1 MRYAYLNHRITYP
14 VFKSARRKR
23 SDVDI
28 FPISL
33 KLQQQPCL
41 LVGGGKIAYRKAQLL
56 ATAGAVLDV
65 LAPEIEPN
73 LLALVEATGGQ
84 YYADNFIASFQLNTY
99 RLVIAATNDAQVN
112 KQVFERCETLNV
124 LVNSVDDPPHCRFM
138 VPAII
143 DRSPLVVSVAT
154 NGTSPV
160 LSRQIRTQLEASIP
174 HGMGKLAEFSGK
186 WRNIVKNKIINPD
199 ERRVFWENLYASP
212 LKEQVFNDN
221 IAQAD
226 QFIETALSAWV
237 MPKGEVYLVGA
248 GPGDPE
254 LLTLKAL
261 RLMQQADIVIYDRL
275 VSPAI
280 LNLCRRDADKIYV
293 GKARS
298 NHSVPQEGINA
309 LLVKYAQQGK
319 RVCRLKGGDPF
330 IFGRGGEEIQQ
341 LAEAKIS
348 FQVVPGITAASG
360 CAAYAGIPLTHRDYA
375 QSVRFLTGHLKEGS
389 PELPW
394 SELVYE
400 NQTLVLYMGLVGLA
414 HICEKLIAH
423 GQRPSMP
430 VALISKGT
438 TPEQQVVVSTLADIA
453 EKVVQH
459 QIVAPT
465 LTIIGE
471 VVHLREQLQW
481 QSCP

>member
-1 MRYAYLNHRITYP
+1 ME
-14 VFKSARRKR
+14 
-23 SDVDI
+23 I

-33 KLQQQPCL
+33 KLQQQRCL
-41 LVGGGKIAYRKAQLL
+41 IVGGGHIAYRKALLL
-56 ATAGAVLDV
+56 AKAGAKIDV
-65 LAPEIEPN
+65 LAPEIDDN
-73 LLALVEATGGQ
+73 LLQLVQQSQGQ
-84 YYADNFIASFQLNTY
+84 YVQDVFSSSTALRHY
-99 RLVIAATNDAQVN
+99 RLVIAATDNNLVN
-112 KQVFERCETLNV
+112 QQVFAACEAENV

-143 DRSPLVVSVAT
+143 DRSPLVISVAS

-160 LSRQIRTQLEASIP
+160 LSRQIRTQLESSIP
-174 HGMGKLAEFSGK
+174 HGMGKLAEFSGQ
-186 WRNIVKNKIINPD
+186 WRAAVKQKIVNPE
-199 ERRVFWENLYASP
+199 ERRIFWEELYASP

-221 IAQAD
+221 LDAANQSIQH
-226 QFIETALSAWV
+226 ALVEWQT
-237 MPKGEVYLVGA
+237 PKGEVYLVGA

-261 RLMQQADIVIYDRL
+261 RLMQQADVVIYDRL
-275 VSPAI
+275 VSAPI
-280 LNLCRRDADKIYV
+280 LELCRRDAEKVYV

-298 NHSVPQEGINA
+298 NHAVPQEGINA
-309 LLVKYAQQGK
+309 LLVKYAQAGK

-330 IFGRGGEEIQQ
+330 IFGRGGEEIQE
-341 LAEAKIS
+341 LYEAGVS

-400 NQTLVLYMGLVGLA
+400 KQTLVLYMGLVGLEN
-414 HICEKLIAH
+414 ICEKLIAH
-423 GQRPSMP
+423 GQRADMP

-438 TPEQQVVVSTLADIA
+438 TPEQKVVVGTLANIVS
-453 EKVVQH
+453 KVEQH
-459 QIVAPT
+459 QIQAPT

-471 VVHLREQLQW
+471 VVNLREQLKW
-481 QSCP
+481 

>member
-1 MRYAYLNHRITYP
+1 M
-14 VFKSARRKR
+14 
-23 SDVDI
+23 DI

-41 LVGGGKIAYRKAQLL
+41 IVGGGHIAYRKAVLL
-56 ATAGAVLDV
+56 AKAGAKVDV
-65 LAPEIEPN
+65 LAPEIDVN
-73 LLALVEATGGQ
+73 LLQLVQQSQGQ
-84 YYADNFIASFQLNTY
+84 YVQDVFSPSTALRHY
-99 RLVIAATNDAQVN
+99 RLVIAATDNNLVN
-112 KQVFERCETLNV
+112 QQVFAACEAENV

-143 DRSPLVVSVAT
+143 DRSPLVISVAS

-160 LSRQIRTQLEASIP
+160 LSRQIRTQLESSIP
-174 HGMGKLAEFSGK
+174 HGMGKLAEFSGQ
-186 WRNIVKNKIINPD
+186 WRAAVKQKIVNPE
-199 ERRVFWENLYASP
+199 ERRIFWEELYASP

-221 IAQAD
+221 LDAANQSIQQALAEW
-226 QFIETALSAWV
+226 QT
-237 MPKGEVYLVGA
+237 PKGEVYLVGA

-261 RLMQQADIVIYDRL
+261 RLMQQADVVIYDRL
-275 VSPAI
+275 VSAPI
-280 LNLCRRDADKIYV
+280 LELCRRDAEKVYV

-298 NHSVPQEGINA
+298 NHAVPQEGINA
-309 LLVKYAQQGK
+309 LLVKYAQAGK

-330 IFGRGGEEIQQ
+330 IFGRGGEEIQE
-341 LAEAKIS
+341 LYEAGVS

-360 CAAYAGIPLTHRDYA
+360 CSAYAGIPLTHRDYA

-400 NQTLVLYMGLVGLA
+400 NQTLVLYMGLVGLES
-414 HICEKLIAH
+414 ICEKLIAH
-423 GQRPSMP
+423 GQRADMP

-438 TPEQQVVVSTLADIA
+438 TPEQKVVVGTLADIA
-453 EKVVQH
+453 SKVAQH
-459 QIVAPT
+459 HIQAPT

-471 VVHLREQLQW
+471 VVNLREQLKW
-481 QSCP
+481 

>member
-1 MRYAYLNHRITYP
+1 M
-14 VFKSARRKR
+14 
-23 SDVDI
+23 DI

-186 WRNIVKNKIINPD
+186 WRNTVKNKIINPD

-226 QFIETALSAWV
+226 QFIETALSAWA

-293 GKARS
+293 GKSRS

-438 TPEQQVVVSTLADIA
+438 TLEQQVVVGTLADIA

>member
-1 MRYAYLNHRITYP
+1 M
-14 VFKSARRKR
+14 
-23 SDVDI
+23 DI

-41 LVGGGKIAYRKAQLL
+41 IVGGGHIAYRKALLL
-56 ATAGAVLDV
+56 AKAGAKIDV
-65 LAPEIEPN
+65 LAPEIDDS
-73 LLALVEATGGQ
+73 LLQLVQQSQGQ
-84 YYADNFIASFQLNTY
+84 YVQDVFSSSTALRHY
-99 RLVIAATNDAQVN
+99 RLVIAATDNNRVN
-112 KQVFERCETLNV
+112 QQVFAACEAENV

-143 DRSPLVVSVAT
+143 DRSPLVISVAS

-160 LSRQIRTQLEASIP
+160 LSRQIRTQLESSIP
-174 HGMGKLAEFSGK
+174 HGMGKLAEFSGQ
-186 WRNIVKNKIINPD
+186 WRAAVKQKIVNPE
-199 ERRVFWENLYASP
+199 ERRIFWEDLYASP

-221 IAQAD
+221 LDAANQSIQH
-226 QFIETALSAWV
+226 ALAEWQT
-237 MPKGEVYLVGA
+237 PKGEVYLVGA

-261 RLMQQADIVIYDRL
+261 RLMQQADVVIYDRL
-275 VSPAI
+275 VSAPI
-280 LNLCRRDADKIYV
+280 LELCRRDAEKVYV

-298 NHSVPQEGINA
+298 NHAVPQEGINA
-309 LLVKYAQQGK
+309 LLVKYAQAGK

-330 IFGRGGEEIQQ
+330 IFGRGGEEIQE
-341 LAEAKIS
+341 LYEAGVS

-400 NQTLVLYMGLVGLA
+400 NQTLVLYMGLVGLES
-414 HICEKLIAH
+414 ICEKLIAH
-423 GQRPSMP
+423 GQRADMP

-438 TPEQQVVVSTLADIA
+438 TPEQKVVVGTLANIA
-453 EKVVQH
+453 SKVEQH
-459 QIVAPT
+459 QIQAPT

-471 VVHLREQLQW
+471 VVNLREQLKW
-481 QSCP
+481 

>member
-1 MRYAYLNHRITYP
+1 
-14 VFKSARRKR
+14 VE
-23 SDVDI
+23 I

-41 LVGGGKIAYRKAQLL
+41 IVGGGRIAYRKAVLL
-56 ATAGAVLDV
+56 AKAGAILHVI
-65 LAPEIEPN
+65 APEIEPD
-73 LLALVEATGGQ
+73 LLTLVQQTQGQ
-84 YYADNFIASFQLNTY
+84 YIATAFKTQVNVRDY
-99 RLVIAATNDAQVN
+99 RLVIAATNDRAVN
-112 KQVFERCETLNV
+112 QQVFEVCEAEKV

-143 DRSPLVVSVAT
+143 DRSPLIISVAS

-160 LSRQIRTQLEASIP
+160 LSRQIRTQLETLIP

-186 WRNIVKNKIINPD
+186 WRTTVKQKITNPD
-199 ERRVFWENLYASP
+199 KRRIFWEDLYASP
-212 LKEQVFNDN
+212 LKEQVFNGN
-221 IAQAD
+221 EAEAD
-226 QFIETALSAWV
+226 QLIQQALQEWNT
-237 MPKGEVYLVGA
+237 PKGEVYLVGA

-261 RLMQQADIVIYDRL
+261 RLMQQADVVIYDRL
-275 VSPAI
+275 VSQPI
-280 LNLCRRDADKIYV
+280 MDLCRRDAEKIYV

-309 LLVKYAQQGK
+309 LLVNYASQGK

-330 IFGRGGEEIQQ
+330 IFGRGGEEIQE
-341 LAEAKIS
+341 LFDAGIT

-360 CAAYAGIPLTHRDYA
+360 CSAYAGIPLTHRDYA

-394 SELVYE
+394 DELVYE
-400 NQTLVLYMGLVGLA
+400 NQTLVLYMGLVGLENT
-414 HICEKLIAH
+414 CQQLIAH
-423 GQRPSMP
+423 GQRPNMP

-438 TPEQQVVVSTLADIA
+438 TPEQKVVVGTLADIA
-453 EKVVQH
+453 SKVSEHHIQ
-459 QIVAPT
+459 APT

-471 VVHLREQLQW
+471 VVSLREQLKW
-481 QSCP
+481 Q

>member
-1 MRYAYLNHRITYP
+1 ME
-14 VFKSARRKR
+14 
-23 SDVDI
+23 I

-41 LVGGGKIAYRKAQLL
+41 IVGGGRIAYRKAVLL
-56 ATAGAVLDV
+56 AKAGAILHVI
-65 LAPEIEPN
+65 APEIEPD
-73 LLALVEATGGQ
+73 LLTLVQQTQGQ
-84 YYADNFIASFQLNTY
+84 YVAAAFKTQVNLRDY
-99 RLVIAATNDAQVN
+99 RLVIAATNDRAVN
-112 KQVFERCETLNV
+112 QQVFEACEAEKV

-143 DRSPLVVSVAT
+143 DRSPLIISVAS

-160 LSRQIRTQLEASIP
+160 LSRQIRTQLETLIP

-186 WRNIVKNKIINPD
+186 WRATVKQKITNPD
-199 ERRVFWENLYASP
+199 ERRIFWEDLYASP
-212 LKEQVFNDN
+212 LKEQVFNGN
-221 IAQAD
+221 EAEAD
-226 QFIETALSAWV
+226 QLIEQALQEWKT
-237 MPKGEVYLVGA
+237 PKGEVYLVGA

-261 RLMQQADIVIYDRL
+261 RLMQQADVVIYDRL
-275 VSPAI
+275 VSQPI
-280 LNLCRRDADKIYV
+280 MDLCRRDAEKIYV

-309 LLVKYAQQGK
+309 LLVKYASQGK

-330 IFGRGGEEIQQ
+330 IFGRGGEEIQE
-341 LAEAKIS
+341 LFDAGIT

-360 CAAYAGIPLTHRDYA
+360 CSAYAGIPLTHRDYA

-394 SELVYE
+394 DELVYE
-400 NQTLVLYMGLVGLA
+400 NQTLVLYMGLVGLENT
-414 HICEKLIAH
+414 CQQLIAH
-423 GQRPSMP
+423 GQRSNMP

-438 TPEQQVVVSTLADIA
+438 TPEQKVVVGTLADIA
-453 EKVVQH
+453 SKVSEHHIQ
-459 QIVAPT
+459 APT

-471 VVHLREQLQW
+471 VVSLREQLKW
-481 QSCP
+481 Q

>member
-1 MRYAYLNHRITYP
+1 M
-14 VFKSARRKR
+14 
-23 SDVDI
+23 DI

-41 LVGGGKIAYRKAQLL
+41 IVGGGHIAYRKAVLL
-56 ATAGAVLDV
+56 QKAGAIIDV
-65 LAPEIEPN
+65 IAPEIEES
-73 LLALVEATGGQ
+73 LLRIVQNRQGQ
-84 YYADNFIASFQLNTY
+84 YVQAAFHPEVALRSY
-99 RLVIAATNDAQVN
+99 RLVIAATDDAETN
-112 KQVFERCETLNV
+112 RQVFELCEAENV

-138 VPAII
+138 VPSII
-143 DRSPLVVSVAT
+143 DRSPLVISVAS

-160 LSRQIRTQLEASIP
+160 LSRQIRTQLEAAIP

-186 WRNIVKNKIINPD
+186 WRSAVKAKIINPD
-199 ERRVFWENLYASP
+199 ERRIFWEDLYASP

-221 IAQAD
+221 IAEADRLIEQAL
-226 QFIETALSAWV
+226 QEWQQ
-237 MPKGEVYLVGA
+237 PKGEVYLVGA

-261 RLMQQADIVIYDRL
+261 RLMQQADVVIYDRL
-275 VSPAI
+275 VSAPI
-280 LNLCRRDADKIYV
+280 MELCRRDAEKIYV

-298 NHSVPQEGINA
+298 NHAVPQDGINA
-309 LLVKYAQQGK
+309 LLVKYASEGK

-330 IFGRGGEEIQQ
+330 IFGRGGEEIEE
-341 LAEAKIS
+341 LFAAGIT

-360 CAAYAGIPLTHRDYA
+360 CSAYAGIPLTHRDYA

-400 NQTLVLYMGLVGLA
+400 NQTLVLYMGLVGLEK
-414 HICEKLIAH
+414 ICAELIAH
-423 GQRPSMP
+423 GQRADMP
-430 VALISKGT
+430 VALVSKGT
-438 TPEQQVVVSTLADIA
+438 TPEQKVVVGTLADIA
-453 EKVVQH
+453 SKVSEH
-459 QIVAPT
+459 QIQAPT

-471 VVHLREQLQW
+471 VVRLREQLQW
-481 QSCP
+481 HERG

>member
-1 MRYAYLNHRITYP
+1 M
-14 VFKSARRKR
+14 
-23 SDVDI
+23 DI

-41 LVGGGKIAYRKAQLL
+41 IVGGGHIAYRKAVLL
-56 ATAGAVLDV
+56 QKAGAVISV
-65 LAPEIEPN
+65 IAPEIEAA
-73 LLALVEATGGQ
+73 LLEIIQATAGQ
-84 YYADNFIASFQLNTY
+84 YVQAPFNPEIPLRSY
-99 RLVIAATNDAQVN
+99 RLVIAATDDAEVN
-112 KQVFERCETLNV
+112 RQVFNACEAENV

-143 DRSPLVVSVAT
+143 DRSPLVISVAS

-160 LSRQIRTQLEASIP
+160 LSRQIRTQLETTIP

-186 WRNIVKNKIINPD
+186 WRSAVKAKITNPE
-199 ERRVFWENLYASP
+199 ERRIFWEELYASP

-221 IAQAD
+221 LAEADHLIEQALLEW
-226 QFIETALSAWV
+226 QK
-237 MPKGEVYLVGA
+237 PKGEVYLVGA

-261 RLMQQADIVIYDRL
+261 RLMQQADVVIYDRL
-275 VSPAI
+275 VSASI
-280 LNLCRRDADKIYV
+280 MDLCRRDAEKIYV

-298 NHSVPQEGINA
+298 NHAVPQEGINA
-309 LLVKYAQQGK
+309 LLVKYASEGK

-330 IFGRGGEEIQQ
+330 IFGRGGEEIEE
-341 LAEAKIS
+341 LFAAGVA

-360 CAAYAGIPLTHRDYA
+360 CSAYAGIPLTHRDYA

-400 NQTLVLYMGLVGLA
+400 NQTLVLYMGLVGLEK
-414 HICEKLIAH
+414 ICTQLIAH
-423 GQRPSMP
+423 GQRPDMP
-430 VALISKGT
+430 VALVSKGT
-438 TPEQQVVVSTLADIA
+438 TPEQKVVIGTLQDIA
-453 EKVVQH
+453 SKVSVHHIQ
-459 QIVAPT
+459 APT

-471 VVHLREQLQW
+471 VVRLREKLKW
-481 QSCP
+481 S

>member
-1 MRYAYLNHRITYP
+1 
-14 VFKSARRKR
+14 
-23 SDVDI
+23 VDI

-41 LVGGGKIAYRKAQLL
+41 IVGGGHIAYRKAVLL
-56 ATAGAVLDV
+56 AKAGAVIDV
-65 LAPEIEPN
+65 IAPEIESS
-73 LLALVEATGGQ
+73 LLEIVESSQGQ
-84 YYADNFIASFQLNTY
+84 YVQAPFSPDIPLRDY
-99 RLVIAATNDAQVN
+99 RLVIAATNDKATN
-112 KQVFERCETLNV
+112 IQVFEASEAEKI

-143 DRSPLVVSVAT
+143 DRSPLVVSIAT

-186 WRNIVKNKIINPD
+186 WRAAVKAKIANPD
-199 ERRVFWENLYASP
+199 ERRIFWEDLYASP

-221 IAQAD
+221 LAEADRLIEQALTEW
-226 QFIETALSAWV
+226 QT
-237 MPKGEVYLVGA
+237 PKGEVYLVGA

-261 RLMQQADIVIYDRL
+261 RLMQQADVIIYDRL

-280 LNLCRRDADKIYV
+280 MDLCRRDAEKIYV

-309 LLVKYAQQGK
+309 LLVEYAAQGK

-330 IFGRGGEEIQQ
+330 IFGRGGEEIQE
-341 LAEAKIS
+341 LFAAGVA

-360 CAAYAGIPLTHRDYA
+360 CSAYAGIPLTHRDYA

-394 SELVYE
+394 NELVYE
-400 NQTLVLYMGLVGLA
+400 NQTLVLYMGLVGLEK
-414 HICEKLIAH
+414 ICAQLIAH
-423 GQRPSMP
+423 GQRSDMP

-438 TPEQQVVVSTLADIA
+438 TPDQKVVVGTLADIA
-453 EKVVQH
+453 SKVSEH
-459 QIVAPT
+459 QIQAPT

-471 VVHLREQLQW
+471 VVKLREQLQW
-481 QSCP
+481 QG

>member
-1 MRYAYLNHRITYP
+1 M
-14 VFKSARRKR
+14 
-23 SDVDI
+23 DI

-41 LVGGGKIAYRKAQLL
+41 IVGGGHIAYRKALLL
-56 ATAGAVLDV
+56 AKAGAVIDV
-65 LAPEIEPN
+65 IAPEIESS
-73 LLALVEATGGQ
+73 LLEIVKTSQGQ
-84 YYADNFIASFQLNTY
+84 YVQAPFSLDIPLRDY
-99 RLVIAATNDAQVN
+99 RLVIAATNDKATN
-112 KQVFERCETLNV
+112 IQVFEACEAEKI

-143 DRSPLVVSVAT
+143 DRSPLVVSIAT

-160 LSRQIRTQLEASIP
+160 LSRQIRTQLEATIP
-174 HGMGKLAEFSGK
+174 HRMGKLADFSGK
-186 WRNIVKNKIINPD
+186 WRAAVKAKIENPD
-199 ERRVFWENLYASP
+199 ERRIFWEELYASP

-221 IAQAD
+221 LVEADRLIEQALL
-226 QFIETALSAWV
+226 QWKT
-237 MPKGEVYLVGA
+237 PKGEVYLVGA

-261 RLMQQADIVIYDRL
+261 RLMQQADVVIYDRL

-280 LNLCRRDADKIYV
+280 MDLCRRDAEKIYV

-309 LLVKYAQQGK
+309 LLVEYAAQGK

-330 IFGRGGEEIQQ
+330 IFGRGGEEIQE
-341 LAEAKIS
+341 LFAAGVA

-360 CAAYAGIPLTHRDYA
+360 CSAYAGIPLTHRDYA

-394 SELVYE
+394 NELVYE
-400 NQTLVLYMGLVGLA
+400 NQTLVLYMGLVGLEK
-414 HICEKLIAH
+414 ICAQLIAH
-423 GQRPSMP
+423 GQCPDMP

-438 TPEQQVVVSTLADIA
+438 TPDQKVVVGTLADIA
-453 EKVVQH
+453 SKVTEHHIQ
-459 QIVAPT
+459 APT

-471 VVHLREQLQW
+471 VVKLREQLQW
-481 QSCP
+481 QA

>member
-1 MRYAYLNHRITYP
+1 ME
-14 VFKSARRKR
+14 
-23 SDVDI
+23 I

-41 LVGGGKIAYRKAQLL
+41 IVGGGRIAYRKAVLL
-56 ATAGAVLDV
+56 AKAGATLHVI
-65 LAPEIEPN
+65 APEIEPD
-73 LLALVEATGGQ
+73 LLTLVQQTQGQ
-84 YYADNFIASFQLNTY
+84 YIAEDFQQQVNLRDY
-99 RLVIAATNDAQVN
+99 RLVIAATNDAVVN
-112 KQVFERCETLNV
+112 QQVFEACEAEKV

-143 DRSPLVVSVAT
+143 DRSPLIISVAS

-160 LSRQIRTQLEASIP
+160 LSRQIRTQLETLIP

-186 WRNIVKNKIINPD
+186 WRTTVKQKITNPD
-199 ERRVFWENLYASP
+199 ERRIFWEDLYASP
-212 LKEQVFNDN
+212 LKEQVFNGN
-221 IAQAD
+221 EAEAD
-226 QFIETALSAWV
+226 QLIEQALQEWKT
-237 MPKGEVYLVGA
+237 PKGEVYLVGA

-261 RLMQQADIVIYDRL
+261 RLMQQADVVIYDRL
-275 VSPAI
+275 VSQPI
-280 LNLCRRDADKIYV
+280 MDLCRRDAEKIYV

-309 LLVKYAQQGK
+309 LLVKYASQGK

-330 IFGRGGEEIQQ
+330 IFGRGGEEIQE
-341 LAEAKIS
+341 LFDAGIT

-360 CAAYAGIPLTHRDYA
+360 CSAYAGIPLTHRDYA

-394 SELVYE
+394 DELVYE
-400 NQTLVLYMGLVGLA
+400 NQTLVLYMGLVGLENT
-414 HICEKLIAH
+414 CQQLIAH
-423 GQRPSMP
+423 GQRPNMP

-438 TPEQQVVVSTLADIA
+438 TPEQKVVVGTLADIA
-453 EKVVQH
+453 SKVSEYHIQ
-459 QIVAPT
+459 APT

-471 VVHLREQLQW
+471 VVSLREQLKW
-481 QSCP
+481 Q

>member
-1 MRYAYLNHRITYP
+1 M
-14 VFKSARRKR
+14 
-23 SDVDI
+23 DI

-41 LVGGGKIAYRKAQLL
+41 IVGGGHIAYRKALL
-56 ATAGAVLDV
+56 LQKAGAVISV
-65 LAPEIEPN
+65 IAPEIEAS
-73 LLALVEATGGQ
+73 LLEIVQATAGQ
-84 YYADNFIASFQLNTY
+84 YVQAPFNPETPLRSY
-99 RLVIAATNDAQVN
+99 RLVIAATNDAEVN
-112 KQVFERCETLNV
+112 RQVFKACEAENI

-143 DRSPLVVSVAT
+143 DRSPLIISVAS

-160 LSRQIRTQLEASIP
+160 LSRQIRTQLEATIP

-186 WRNIVKNKIINPD
+186 WRSAVKAKIANPD
-199 ERRVFWENLYASP
+199 ERRIFWEDLYASP

-221 IAQAD
+221 LAEADRLIEQALNEW
-226 QFIETALSAWV
+226 QK
-237 MPKGEVYLVGA
+237 PKGEVYLVGA

-261 RLMQQADIVIYDRL
+261 RLMQQADVVIYDRL
-275 VSPAI
+275 VSAPI
-280 LNLCRRDADKIYV
+280 MELCRRDAEKIYV

-298 NHSVPQEGINA
+298 NHAVPQEGINA
-309 LLVKYAQQGK
+309 LLVKYASEGK

-330 IFGRGGEEIQQ
+330 IFGRGGEEIEE
-341 LAEAKIS
+341 LFAAGVA

-360 CAAYAGIPLTHRDYA
+360 CSAYAGIPLTHRDYA

-394 SELVYE
+394 NELVYE
-400 NQTLVLYMGLVGLA
+400 NQTLVLYMGLVGLEK
-414 HICEKLIAH
+414 ICAQLIAH
-423 GQRPSMP
+423 GQRPDMP
-430 VALISKGT
+430 VALVSKGT
-438 TPEQQVVVSTLADIA
+438 TPEQKVLVGTLQDIA
-453 EKVVQH
+453 SKVNEHHIQ
-459 QIVAPT
+459 APT

-471 VVHLREQLQW
+471 VVRLREKLKW
-481 QSCP
+481 S